1 MHSIQYF
8 KGKVTQQTFLF
19 HCYYYYSFFFL
30 VYYVCIWRCT
40 CHSSHCR
47 SDDNFPVTF
56 SLPSSLGSQR
66 LNLGLWAYVA
76 STFTHFS
83 KSETTSSFQ
92 VAAFC
97 LFSYPECLKWVI
109 TWKTVRERLTVSENT
124 LEHSLSHYSESIQL
138 LWLSICSCSISPW
151 LQMIPYPATGPCKNS
166 VAQF

>member
-1 MHSIQYF
+1 M
-8 KGKVTQQTFLF
+8 LLLLL
-19 HCYYYYSFFFL
+19 FFFL
-30 VYYVCIWRCT
+30 VYYYSYVCIWRCT